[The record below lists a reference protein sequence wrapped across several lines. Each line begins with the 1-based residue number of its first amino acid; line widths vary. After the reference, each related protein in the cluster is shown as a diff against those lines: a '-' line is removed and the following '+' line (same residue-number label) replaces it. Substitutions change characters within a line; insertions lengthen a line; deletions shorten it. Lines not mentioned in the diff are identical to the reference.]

1 MAGVSWDTGG
11 FGRPLGVCLV
21 EAGFFAMR
29 VEGLFVAFAF
39 FEGFATGAFLVFAME
54 RDLRGRGGPGSNKPP
69 WDFVGTAGR

>member
-1 MAGVSWDTGG
+1 
-11 FGRPLGVCLV
+11 
-21 EAGFFAMR
+21 MR